1 MLDPLPEQPDAAA
14 MLPAETADVEERAS
28 KAPRIRTVTFGDRN
42 YDLNDEGYDAD
53 VAEWEDSVS
62 FFEYLEK
69 IELYYSKKNNSENV
83 FRELKNSKVL
93 F

>member
-1 MLDPLPEQPDAAA
+1 MQD
-14 MLPAETADVEERAS
+14 S
-28 KAPRIRTVTFGDRN
+28 SFGDSRISQS
-42 YDLNDEGYDAD
+42 L
-53 VAEWEDSVS
+53 VS

-69 IELYYSKKNNSENV
+69 IELYYSKKNNSEVDSPRVCGNNSENV